1 MGQARR
7 GRVRRGDKA
16 LPRVRSPPISASAIT
31 GQMIHFNLA
40 ISPEGEGKLV
50 ARRRDWL
57 RNAPRSELGALSR
70 TGRVQPH
77 FCAEVSPEPG
87 LPTTAVPPLAFQI
100 PFFSDSHRSILPLP
114 LKTRHKNHR
123 YSPKPTPIYSFSS
136 VLSTQIS
143 TNSSSY
149 PRKLP
154 GSSQIPHLLQPWLFA
169 ALKWSLL
176 PWNVTD

>member
-1 MGQARR
+1 MALPRPRPPARARPPAPPPARSNPAHVPGLVSMGQARR

-40 ISPEGEGKLV
+40 ISPEGAGKLV

-123 YSPKPTPIYSFSS
+123 YEVSKMNVP
-136 VLSTQIS
+136 
-143 TNSSSY
+143 
-149 PRKLP
+149 
-154 GSSQIPHLLQPWLFA
+154 PHTCF
-169 ALKWSLL
+169 
-176 PWNVTD
+176 